1 MIAARIALRVA
12 PILRDALCTDETS
25 RRALI
30 ILPSFIALAAAS
42 YAGAGPDRF
51 RDVRQVARA
60 AARGAGSTVVETF
73 NESQMN
79 AIDSVEAAPEE
90 HLYIHELES
99 DRNAVGVASH
109 AVDAI
114 VLAVQAD
121 GLAERHRAWSGL
133 GSKWT

>member
-1 MIAARIALRVA
+1 M
-12 PILRDALCTDETS
+12 
-25 RRALI
+25 
-30 ILPSFIALAAAS
+30 
-42 YAGAGPDRF
+42 
-51 RDVRQVARA
+51 
-60 AARGAGSTVVETF
+60 VETF

-79 AIDSVEAAPEE
+79 VIDSVEAAPEE
-90 HLYIHELES
+90 HLYSHELES

-109 AVDAI
+109 AVDTI

>member
-42 YAGAGPDRF
+42 YAGPDRF

-60 AARGAGSTVVETF
+60 AARGAGSTMVETF

-79 AIDSVEAAPEE
+79 VIDSVEAAPEE
-90 HLYIHELES
+90 HLYSHELES

-114 VLAVQAD
+114 VLAVQAT
-121 GLAERHRAWSGL
+121 GA
-133 GSKWT
+133 

>member
-1 MIAARIALRVA
+1 M
-12 PILRDALCTDETS
+12 
-25 RRALI
+25 
-30 ILPSFIALAAAS
+30 
-42 YAGAGPDRF
+42 
-51 RDVRQVARA
+51 
-60 AARGAGSTVVETF
+60 VETF

-79 AIDSVEAAPEE
+79 VIDSVEAAPEE
-90 HLYIHELES
+90 HLYSHELELES